1 MKSEKENDCH
11 LKGFQ
16 RTWCPQPKLKC
27 KELRR
32 GCLSRMTGGY
42 RGGHLVAHSSGSMV
56 AFGQERRLG
65 YQGQLRGQEE
75 HYGTASAS

>member
-1 MKSEKENDCH
+1 
-11 LKGFQ
+11 
-16 RTWCPQPKLKC
+16 
-27 KELRR
+27 
-32 GCLSRMTGGY
+32 MTGGY